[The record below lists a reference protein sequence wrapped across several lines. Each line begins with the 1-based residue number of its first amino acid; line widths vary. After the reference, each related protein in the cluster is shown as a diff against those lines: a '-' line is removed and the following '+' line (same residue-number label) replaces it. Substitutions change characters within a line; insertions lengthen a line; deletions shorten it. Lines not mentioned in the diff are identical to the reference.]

1 MKRTDQYHGLVP
13 GFQGNSVRLLSRT
26 LAAQIKNSVFRAAA
40 PEISAG
46 VTEERCRKGEVPSAV
61 ALPHCC
67 CSSTGCHREP
77 VRGHTLAQ
85 VHHHPGKAG
94 QASQWLQDSVDSV
107 SSCSS

>member
-26 LAAQIKNSVFRAAA
+26 LAAQIKNSVFPAAA

-46 VTEERCRKGEVPSAV
+46 ATEERSQKGGEVPSAA

-67 CSSTGCHREP
+67 CSSTVCHGEP
-77 VRGHTLAQ
+77 V
-85 VHHHPGKAG
+85 
-94 QASQWLQDSVDSV
+94 
-107 SSCSS
+107 